1 MDNING
7 KLKTIES
14 NDGKVVL
21 LTDNF
26 KLGRSTVLL
35 SDIIEN
41 IFTDFGGYEVVDAKE
56 DGNPAVDSPLAR
68 KIYLVK
74 NGTKF
79 TRWIFAE
86 GQWISLG
93 DIKLELSKYMKEEE
107 ASDIRDG
114 IAELKEQASKWNTV
128 TDKLSKHD
136 AENKYLAISDY
147 VKDTESF
154 MRNDAGFITMED
166 AATQFQ
172 PISSMPNYIAFE
184 DPCIHTSNCSAFDKA
199 QAFGNGTIMA
209 GDGMAVGSYNKTSA
223 FAAFVIGDGNS
234 ARRSDALKIDN
245 AGNIKTKG
253 YVRCQTIS
261 TSGILDVEAEIKN
274 NLKITSAA
282 AKPFSAY
289 SIKNNAMLQIKDNN
303 VSGSIQFN
311 VKNINEAIPNVYV
324 EIIDNKADFT
334 PSFKV
339 NDTMMYHTNDI
350 TCESGKSYQLKLFGS
365 VWTMTEMKK

>member
-7 KLKTIES
+7 KLKAIEN

-21 LTDNF
+21 VTDDF

-41 IFTDFGGYEVVDAKE
+41 IFTDFGGYEVVEQKE
-56 DGNPAVDSPLAR
+56 DGTPDEASPLAR

-79 TRWIFAE
+79 ARWIFTE
-86 GQWISLG
+86 GQWINIG
-93 DIKLELSKYMKEEE
+93 DIKLDLSKYMKEED
-107 ASDIRDG
+107 AKDIRSDLST
-114 IAELKEQASKWNTV
+114 LKEQANTWNTV
-128 TDKLSKHD
+128 TDKISKYDANNTFLS
-136 AENKYLAISDY
+136 ISDY
-147 VKDTESF
+147 MKDSKAF
-154 MRNDAGFITMED
+154 MRNDAGFITMSE
-166 AATQFQ
+166 AAEQFQ
-172 PISSMPNYIAFE
+172 PINDMSNYISFE
-184 DPCIHTSNCSAFDKA
+184 DPAIHTSTCTACGKA
-199 QAFGNGTIMA
+199 QAFGNGTIMS
-209 GDGMAVGSYNKTSA
+209 GDGMAIGSYNKTSA
-223 FAAFVIGDGNS
+223 FAAFVIGDGTS

-245 AGNIKTKG
+245 GGNIKTKG
-253 YVRCQTIS
+253 YVKCQTIS

-274 NLKITSAA
+274 NLKVTSAT

-289 SIKNNAMLQIKDNN
+289 DVRNNAMLQIKNN
-303 VSGSIQFN
+303 DVSGSIQFN
-311 VKNINEAIPNVYV
+311 VKNSSDAIPNVYV

-334 PSFKV
+334 PAFKV
-339 NDTMMYHTNDI
+339 NDAMMYHTDNV